1 MYIILLIVAN
11 CNHSKYVFLYFLYEG
26 GITMINNLGE
36 KLKSARIQN
45 KLSRKVIA
53 ERTGVSVSMIGLYES
68 NVRQPS
74 LSILI
79 KLSAIYKVSVDYL
92 LGTDSN
98 TRNVLYLDGLTDK
111 QINVLRMT
119 ADCFRNSNT

>member
-1 MYIILLIVAN
+1 MYIVLLFVGMRNPLQCIFVY
-11 CNHSKYVFLYFLYEG
+11 HFLHG
-26 GITMINNLGE
+26 GMAMINNLGD

-45 KLSRKVIA
+45 NLSRKAIA

-74 LSILI
+74 LGILV
-79 KLSAIYKVSVDYL
+79 KLSAVYKVSVDYL

-111 QINVLRMT
+111 QINALKMT
-119 ADCFRNSNT
+119 VDCFRNSNT

>member
-1 MYIILLIVAN
+1 
-11 CNHSKYVFLYFLYEG
+11 
-26 GITMINNLGE
+26 MINNLGD

-45 KLSRKVIA
+45 KLSRKVVA
-53 ERTGVSVSMIGLYES
+53 ELTGVSVSMIGLHES

-74 LSILI
+74 LNILI

-111 QINVLRMT
+111 QITALKMT

>member
-1 MYIILLIVAN
+1 MA
-11 CNHSKYVFLYFLYEG
+11 
-26 GITMINNLGE
+26 MINNLGN

-45 KLSRKVIA
+45 NLSRKAIA

-74 LSILI
+74 LGILV
-79 KLSAIYKVSVDYL
+79 KLSAVYKVSVDYL

-111 QINVLRMT
+111 QINALKMT
-119 ADCFRNSNT
+119 VDCFRNSNT